1 MEIILFWCMELLQML
16 LCGGGFEALASKFDV
31 IAVTLRHFD
40 EGDIGGFGLNTHADD
55 LIELLNELDERK
67 PVHIVGWSYSADVV
81 LNALV
86 KQDFSVEKVFL

>member
-1 MEIILFWCMELLQML
+1 MEGDL
-16 LCGGGFEALASKFDV
+16 EALASKFDV

-67 PVHIVGWSYSADVV
+67 PMHIVG
-81 LNALV
+81 
-86 KQDFSVEKVFL
+86 